1 MRWTNMNLW
10 PPTQDSKMANYFN
23 DFPENWREISAEE
36 FAYKLTNYPST
47 KQEYLQMFNPE
58 QMTIELSTNA
68 KLFHF
73 ADNSGL
79 AIGYKT
85 IHDEDFLTK
94 RIAKFYA
101 FGCKHNFMYLPWK
114 REVLG
119 FQMLNQ
125 RAHRCTKCG
134 FTEVIDSS
142 D

>member
-1 MRWTNMNLW
+1 MTNH
-10 PPTQDSKMANYFN
+10 FN

-36 FAYKLTNYPST
+36 FAYKLTNYPSI
-47 KQEYLQMFNPE
+47 KQEYRQMFNSE
-58 QMTIELSTNA
+58 SMTIELSTNA

-85 IHDEDFLTK
+85 IHNEDFSIK

-101 FGCKHNFMYLPWK
+101 FGCKHNFIYQPWK
-114 REVLG
+114 RVG
-119 FQMLNQ
+119 FQKLNQ
-125 RAHRCTKCG
+125 HTQRCTKCG